1 MTFTQNG
8 KQHITLIHGHQ
19 PIDATLGAIL
29 TALVI
34 LSLCVAINTLFS
46 RPLVW
51 TADVATPVA
60 GGTTLT
66 ITPTAPAT
74 PGNSASP
81 ADNN

>member
-29 TALVI
+29 TTLVI

-46 RPLVW
+46 RPIVW
-51 TADVATPVA
+51 TADTTTPIATGPA
-60 GGTTLT
+60 LS
-66 ITPTAPAT
+66 ILPAAPAN
-74 PGNSASP
+74 PGSSTSP
-81 ADNN
+81 EDNN